1 MDRIITRA
9 EWGARAG
16 RGPSGRW
23 KRSEMVIH
31 TEAGATVDTVADDPD
46 TIPDEGWG
54 VDDFIVRVR
63 QIEDFHT
70 RPKSRGGR
78 GWSAIAYS
86 FLADPVHGWVAEGR
100 GWGRDGSHT
109 QAGRNQTAYAICWLG
124 HGDRQGVTEAGWA
137 GAELVIRDGLQRD
150 ALTAGYAV
158 TGHRNYA
165 KKSCPGDLVYPS
177 IGRLRGLTL
186 EQKDWFDMATL
197 EDLKTAVRQ
206 VRDEKPTYVMAIDGR
221 QYLCDEGLRVASYI
235 PDPASLS
242 KLAAMYGTRPAMP
255 TGEFRAAFVVDDK

>member
-1 MDRIITRA
+1 MARIFTRSD
-9 EWGARAG
+9 WGARAG
-16 RGPSGRW
+16 RGSSGRW

-31 TEAGATVDTVADDPD
+31 TEAGATVNTVADDPD

-54 VDDFIVRVR
+54 VDDFMARVR

-86 FLADPVHGWVAEGR
+86 FLVDPVHGWVAEGR

-109 QAGRNQTAYAICWLG
+109 QQGRNQTAYAICMLG
-124 HGDRQGVTEAGWA
+124 HGDRQSVTEAGWA

-150 ALTAGYAV
+150 ALTSGYAV

-165 KKSCPGDLVYPS
+165 RKSCPGDLVYPH
-177 IGRLRGLTL
+177 IGRLRGLTTATK
-186 EQKDWFDMATL
+186 EWDEMAT
-197 EDLKTAVRQ
+197 KTEIKDALREVF
-206 VRDEKPTYVMAIDGR
+206 EENTYVMAIEGK
-221 QYLCDEGLRVASYI
+221 QYLCDERLRLASYI
-235 PDPASLS
+235 PDHVTLT
-242 KLAAMYGTRPAMP
+242 KLAGMYGVRDSIPV
-255 TGEFRAAFVVDDK
+255 GEFRGRFEVDV